1 MKPQL
6 ALARSPRL
14 LESQSGLTLVE
25 LVVSLAVTG
34 LALAA
39 GYGAFATIVDLR
51 DSADQASEEVV
62 RAGAIRHDLRE
73 WLAAARLTTDPGG
86 PSFRGLD
93 GIHEDRPDD
102 ALVFLSSAMTPLESR
117 ETVVR
122 LFVDR
127 SEETVEEG
135 LVAELIEWRGPGR
148 TTIEVESRV
157 RALETR
163 YLSTVTGD
171 RRWLPSWISSS
182 VLPRAVELRLTAA
195 AGDSLPALLALPML
209 VPLAGGR

>member
-1 MKPQL
+1 MRAQL
-6 ALARSPRL
+6 PSLRPRNL
-14 LESQSGLTLVE
+14 LKRQAGLTLVE

-34 LALAA
+34 FALAA
-39 GYGAFATIVDLR
+39 GYGAFATIADLR
-51 DSADQASEEVV
+51 ASANEASEESL
-62 RAGAIRHDLRE
+62 RAAAIRHDLRE
-73 WLAAARLTTDPGG
+73 WLAGARLTADPGG

-93 GIHEDRPDD
+93 GENEDQPDD
-102 ALVFLSSAMTPLESR
+102 VLEFLSSAMTPIESQ

-127 SEETVEEG
+127 SEETSERG
-135 LVAELIEWRGPGR
+135 LVAEIIEWRGPAR
-148 TTIEVESRV
+148 TTIEIEPRVGTLES
-157 RALETR
+157 R

-182 VLPRAVELRLTAA
+182 VLPRAVELRLMPE

-209 VPLAGGR
+209 VPISGGR